1 MEYLRFH
8 ETYEAGIKMSN
19 ILNEKTV
26 DVVIG
31 VLNTATSFQK
41 KHSTVY
47 FGDDCWLNYTS
58 DNSFIIRVEK
68 GDIGLTIHA
77 SHTKTDKKI
86 TVIANKPSA
95 SDFWDR
101 IDDCDHFMSTF
112 YKTEEEHFMDSTV
125 KELAIP
131 FKLMKAARDFIL
143 KYKKIGVTNAI

>member
-1 MEYLRFH
+1 MNKILSDNEVDIVIDVLENSNTFEY
-8 ETYEAGIKMSN
+8 
-19 ILNEKTV
+19 
-26 DVVIG
+26 
-31 VLNTATSFQK
+31 

-77 SHTKTDKKI
+77 SHTKTDKQI

-143 KYKKIGVTNAI
+143 KYKKIGVNDAI

>member
-1 MEYLRFH
+1 MVSLKLPEP
-8 ETYEAGIKMSN
+8 YEEDDMVKILSDNAVDIVIDVLENSN
-19 ILNEKTV
+19 TFE
-26 DVVIG
+26 
-31 VLNTATSFQK
+31 K

-47 FGDDCWLNYTS
+47 FGKDCWLNYTS
-58 DNSFIIRVEK
+58 DSSFIIRVEK

-77 SHTKTDKKI
+77 SYTKTI
-86 TVIANKPSA
+86 TVITNKPST

-143 KYKKIGVTNAI
+143 KYKKTGVYDAI